1 MPHLR
6 PVRRDDD
13 AALADVCLRTADFG
27 SDATGL
33 FDDDDIWGAV
43 FARPYAER
51 HPDHAFVVADDDD
64 RAIGYVVATPDTDV
78 FEEWFRSEWWPRFA
92 ERWPEP
98 RPDDDSRQAGT
109 LRYAYGRRA
118 GAEPWAREYP
128 AHLHI
133 DLLPEAQ
140 GQGWGRRLI
149 AQLLDRLAEGGV
161 PRLHLVAAAGNAGAL
176 AFYDRLGFERL
187 PSPKGVQAF
196 GIDTARRRG

>member
-1 MPHLR
+1 MRAVR
-6 PVRRDDD
+6 PGDD
-13 AALADVCLRTADFG
+13 AALSDICLRTADHG

-51 HPDHAFVVADDDD
+51 HPDFAFVVADEDD
-64 RAIGYVVATPDTDV
+64 RAIGYVVATPDTEA
-78 FEEWFRSEWWPRFA
+78 FEEWFHREWWPRFA
-92 ERWPEP
+92 ARWPEP
-98 RPDDDSRQAGT
+98 SPDDTSRQAAT

-118 GAEPWAREYP
+118 GAEPFAEAYP

-133 DLLPEAQ
+133 DLLPAAQ

-149 AQLLDRLAEGGV
+149 DRVSEQLRAAGV
-161 PRLHLVAAAGNAGAL
+161 TRLHLVASAANTGAL

-187 PSPKGVQAF
+187 PSSPGAQAF
-196 GIDTARRRG
+196 GIDLAR